1 MWKVKQDRK
10 IYPYSLDLWSI
21 CLQWCCN
28 DTIYIDR
35 HQYETIHIDR
45 YNDTIYIDRHQY
57 ETIHID
63 RYNDT
68 IYIDRYNDT
77 IYI

>member
-1 MWKVKQDRK
+1 M
-10 IYPYSLDLWSI
+10 IL
-21 CLQWCCN
+21 
-28 DTIYIDR
+28 YIDR

-63 RYNDT
+63 RYTYT
-68 IYIDRYNDT
+68 IYR
-77 IYI
+77 